1 MSKQN
6 LSTVTYAAGAGLAA
20 IALVYVFAPTYIID
34 EASSPRKPHAVGL
47 RNIGNDCFINSVLQ
61 ALAGCGELRLYLI
74 RETHRRAI
82 DADVYTRH
90 LVQPTADG
98 RAALRD
104 WQLRSLQ
111 SGAVSAG
118 LKEIL
123 DKLNER
129 PISKKAISPRE
140 FVGVLERAF
149 GQMINR
155 QQQDAQ
161 EFLQLLVERLQ
172 DEYHAGKRARAYT
185 KRLQRQQQQQQQS
198 AQSAPDPTEE
208 GQTAAAREDM
218 GENASSEDKKSADE
232 GKEDEDEDEHDFP
245 LEGERE
251 AQSCCQTCGFKTT
264 PRKEV
269 FCMLTLSVPQASATT
284 LDRCFDG
291 LFKTEHIPDYRCDR
305 CRLIHARDT
314 LAASHAQNPT
324 PTSAADLERLQ
335 HSIDHD
341 PENPPRDI
349 ALPDAKL
356 APTSTISRSHRM
368 TRFPRVL
375 VIHLSRSIYERTA
388 STKNMAKVA
397 FPENL
402 RLGGLRQRKRYRLL
416 ATVTHKGGHQ
426 SGHYQSFRRQ
436 AATPPPFSNPHVSS
450 GVYAAR
456 DGKNGKTASS
466 TPGDET
472 EGSEESNTSSRNGKD
487 RDRSDAGSI
496 RSAAASALSKLSPS
510 KSADKEQRE
519 TPPSKVTLG
528 GKAPGPAARRRRQM
542 WWRIN
547 DEKCKAARTGE
558 VLDMEREVY
567 LLFYEL
573 LPDEGEGENVA

>member
-20 IALVYVFAPTYIID
+20 IALVYVFAPTYLID
-34 EASSPRKPHAVGL
+34 ETSPRKPHAVGL

-74 RETHRRAI
+74 RETHRRAM
-82 DADVYTRH
+82 DAEVYAR
-90 LVQPTADG
+90 LVQPGSDAP
-98 RAALRD
+98 ALRE

-111 SGAVSAG
+111 SGAVSSG

-123 DKLNER
+123 DRLNER

-140 FVGVLERAF
+140 FVSVLERAF
-149 GQMINR
+149 GQTINR

-161 EFLQLLVERLQ
+161 EFLQLLVERLL
-172 DEYHAGKRARAYT
+172 DEYNAGKRARAHAR
-185 KRLQRQQQQQQQS
+185 RLQRTPRDTPGES
-198 AQSAPDPTEE
+198 AAEE
-208 GQTAAAREDM
+208 NGGSVEGETGQ
-218 GENASSEDKKSADE
+218 
-232 GKEDEDEDEHDFP
+232 EDEEEEHDFP

-251 AQSCCQTCGFKTT
+251 AQSQCQKCGFRTT

-291 LFKTEHIPDYRCDR
+291 LFKTEQIPEYRCDR
-305 CRLIHARDT
+305 CRLIHARDH
-314 LAASHAQNPT
+314 LAAENAKT
-324 PTSAADLERLQ
+324 PSDGRAADIERLQ
-335 HSIDHD
+335 ACIDND

-349 ALPDAKL
+349 DLPDARL
-356 APTSTISRSHRM
+356 APTSTISRSHRV

-375 VIHLSRSIYERTA
+375 VIHLSRSIYDRT
-388 STKNMAKVA
+388 SQKNMAKVS

-402 RLGGLRQRKRYRLL
+402 RLGGLRLQRRYRLL
-416 ATVTHKGGHQ
+416 STVTHKGGHS

-436 AATPPPFSNPHVSS
+436 VATPAPFSNPHVSS
-450 GVYAAR
+450 GVYGR
-456 DGKNGKTASS
+456 T
-466 TPGDET
+466 ET
-472 EGSEESNTSSRNGKD
+472 EQSGEERGKEKDKSDTS
-487 RDRSDAGSI
+487 SI
-496 RSAAASALSKLSPS
+496 RSAAASAISRISP
-510 KSADKEQRE
+510 KSAEREKEA
-519 TPPSKVTLG
+519 PSKVALG
-528 GKAPGPAARRRRQM
+528 GKAPRTKRRRQM

-573 LPDEGEGENVA
+573 QPEEGASTSF

>member
-20 IALVYVFAPTYIID
+20 IALVYVFAPTYLID
-34 EASSPRKPHAVGL
+34 ETSPRKPHAVGL

-82 DADVYTRH
+82 DADVYTR
-90 LVQPTADG
+90 LVQPSPDDASRRG
-98 RAALRD
+98 GAPLRD
-104 WQLRSLQ
+104 WQIRSLQ
-111 SGAVSAG
+111 TGAVSRG

-149 GQMINR
+149 GQTINR

-161 EFLQLLVERLQ
+161 EFLQLLVERLL
-172 DEYHAGKRARAYT
+172 DEYNAGKRARAHAR
-185 KRLQRQQQQQQQS
+185 RLQR
-198 AQSAPDPTEE
+198 SAPDVSGTAGTETSTAQENLGGSATATDENKGEE
-208 GQTAAAREDM
+208 GE
-218 GENASSEDKKSADE
+218 EHE
-232 GKEDEDEDEHDFP
+232 EDEEEHDFP

-251 AQSCCQTCGFKTT
+251 AQSQCQTCGFRTT

-291 LFKTEHIPDYRCDR
+291 LFKTEQIPDYRCDR
-305 CRLIHARDT
+305 CRLIHARDL
-314 LAASHAQNPT
+314 LAAEHAKSPSDET
-324 PTSAADLERLQ
+324 RARLDRLQ
-335 HSIDHD
+335 ACIDTD
-341 PENPPRDI
+341 PENPPQDVP
-349 ALPDAKL
+349 LPDPKL
-356 APTSTISRSHRM
+356 APTSTISRSHRI
-368 TRFPRVL
+368 TRFPKIL
-375 VIHLSRSIYERTA
+375 VIHLSRSIYDRT
-388 STKNMAKVA
+388 SQKNMAKVS

-402 RLGGLRQRKRYRLL
+402 RLGGLRLQKRYRLL
-416 ATVTHKGGHQ
+416 STVTHKGGHQ

-436 AATPPPFSNPHVSS
+436 VATPAPFSNPHVSS
-450 GVYAAR
+450 GVYGGRGGGGGGAG
-456 DGKNGKTASS
+456 GKGSS
-466 TPGDET
+466 PSET
-472 EGSEESNTSSRNGKD
+472 ETDMQSSEESSLARGNREK
-487 RDRSDAGSI
+487 DRSDTSSI
-496 RSAAASALSKLSPS
+496 RSAAASAISKLSPS
-510 KSADKEQRE
+510 KSGERE
-519 TPPSKVTLG
+519 SPPSKVALG
-528 GKAPGPAARRRRQM
+528 GKAPKTKRSRQM

-547 DEKCKAARTGE
+547 DEKCKAARTSE

-573 LPDEGEGENVA
+573 QPDEGADSPSG

>member
-20 IALVYVFAPTYIID
+20 IALVYVFAPTYLID
-34 EASSPRKPHAVGL
+34 ETSPRKPHAVGL

-82 DADVYTRH
+82 DADVYTR
-90 LVQPTADG
+90 LVQPAPSENTAG
-98 RAALRD
+98 RGGAPLRD
-104 WQLRSLQ
+104 WQLKSLQ
-111 SGAVSAG
+111 SGAVSSG

-123 DKLNER
+123 DRLNER

-149 GQMINR
+149 GQTINR

-161 EFLQLLVERLQ
+161 EFLQLLVERLL
-172 DEYHAGKRARAYT
+172 DEYNAGKRARAHT
-185 KRLQRQQQQQQQS
+185 RRLQR
-198 AQSAPDPTEE
+198 SAPDVSGTAGGETSTTEGNVAE
-208 GQTAAAREDM
+208 NAAAPGAKKDEERE
-218 GENASSEDKKSADE
+218 EEE
-232 GKEDEDEDEHDFP
+232 EEEEEHDFP

-251 AQSCCQTCGFKTT
+251 AQSQCQTCGFKTT

-269 FCMLTLSVPQASATT
+269 FCMLTLSVPQASSTT

-291 LFKTEHIPDYRCDR
+291 LFKTEQIPDYRCDR
-305 CRLIHARDT
+305 CRLIHARDL
-314 LAASHAQNPT
+314 LATEHAKT
-324 PTSAADLERLQ
+324 PSDEAQAKLDRLQ
-335 HSIDHD
+335 SCIDND

-349 ALPDAKL
+349 TLPDSKL
-356 APTSTISRSHRM
+356 APTSTISRSHRI
-368 TRFPRVL
+368 TRFPKIL
-375 VIHLSRSIYERTA
+375 VIHLSRSIYDRT
-388 STKNMAKVA
+388 SQKNMAKVS

-402 RLGGLRQRKRYRLL
+402 KLGGLRLQKRYRLL
-416 ATVTHKGGHQ
+416 STVTHKGGHQ

-436 AATPPPFSNPHVSS
+436 VATPAPFSNPHVSS
-450 GVYAAR
+450 GVYGSR
-456 DGKNGKTASS
+456 STGKGSPS
-466 TPGDET
+466 ET
-472 EGSEESNTSSRNGKD
+472 ETDMQSSEESSLARGKEK
-487 RDRSDAGSI
+487 DRSDTSSI
-496 RSAAASALSKLSPS
+496 RSAAASAISKLSPS
-510 KSADKEQRE
+510 KSGEKEG
-519 TPPSKVTLG
+519 PPSKVALG
-528 GKAPGPAARRRRQM
+528 GKEPKTKRRRQM

-547 DEKCKAARTGE
+547 DEKCKAARTNE

-573 LPDEGEGENVA
+573 QPDESVDSPSG